1 MADISEQKLSGA
13 LKKIRKTRFSFELLP
28 PPKGKDIR
36 YIYDRIDPLMEFDPL
51 YINITYHR
59 EEVVYRKVR
68 GELLEKR
75 TVWKRPGTVA
85 ISAAIQH
92 RYQVMVVPHLICG
105 GFTREETENAL
116 IDLNFLGIHNILAV
130 RGDPP
135 AGSGP
140 FVPEEGGHAHALGL
154 VQQIMDMNRGI
165 YLDPDLAE
173 PAPTDFCVGVAGY
186 PEKHAEAPN
195 FESDLHFLK
204 KKIDAGA
211 EFIVTQ
217 MFFDNEKFFAFE
229 KRCREAGID
238 VPIIPGIKPLSTKRQ
253 LNLLPG
259 TFHTDLPEELVKEV
273 LKCKDDKEVYEA
285 GIEWGIR
292 QTRELIAHGVPVVH
306 FFTMGKAE
314 NVRKIAEKTF

>member
-1 MADISEQKLSGA
+1 MSNTPEQKLSEA
-13 LKKIRKTRFSFELLP
+13 LKKIRRTRFSFELLP

-36 YIYDRIDPLMEFDPL
+36 YVYERIDPLMEFDPL

-68 GELLEKR
+68 GEYLEKR

-92 RYQVMVVPHLICG
+92 RYKVMVVPHLICG
-105 GFTREETENAL
+105 GFNREETENAL

-140 FVPEEGGHAHALGL
+140 FVPERGGHEHALGL
-154 VQQIMDMNRGI
+154 VQQIMNMNKGI

-173 PAPTDFCVGVAGY
+173 PSPTDFCVGVAGY

-195 FESDLHFLK
+195 FESDIHFLK
-204 KKIDAGA
+204 KKIEAGA

-217 MFFDNEKFFAFE
+217 MFFDNEKFFSFE

-238 VPIIPGIKPLSTKRQ
+238 VPVIPGLKPLSTRRQ
-253 LNLLPG
+253 LSLLPG
-259 TFHTDLPEELVKEV
+259 TFHINLPEPLVKEV
-273 LKCKDDKEVYEA
+273 LKCKNREEVYEV
-285 GIEWGIR
+285 GIEWAVQ

-306 FFTMGKAE
+306 FFTMGKAD
-314 NVRKIAEKTF
+314 NIRKIAEEAF

>member
-1 MADISEQKLSGA
+1 MADTSEEKLSEA
-13 LKKIRKTRFSFELLP
+13 LKKIRRTRFSFELLP

-36 YIYDRIDPLMEFDPL
+36 YIYERIDPLMDFEPL

-59 EEVVYRKVR
+59 EEVMYRKMK
-68 GELLEKR
+68 GGLLQKR

-85 ISAAIQH
+85 ISAAIRH
-92 RYQVMVVPHLICG
+92 RYKVMVVPHLICG

-140 FVPEEGGHAHALGL
+140 FMPEEGGHEHALGL
-154 VQQIMDMNRGI
+154 VQQIMEMNRGK

-204 KKIDAGA
+204 KKIEAGA
-211 EFIVTQ
+211 AFIVTQ

-259 TFHTDLPEELVKEV
+259 TFHTDLPEELVKAV
-273 LKCKDDKEVYEA
+273 LKCKDDKEVYET

-292 QTRELIAHGVPVVH
+292 QTKELIAHGVPVVH
-306 FFTMGKAE
+306 FFTMGKAD
-314 NVRKIAEKTF
+314 NVKKIAEKAF

>member
-92 RYQVMVVPHLICG
+92 RYRVMVVPHLICG

-204 KKIDAGA
+204 KKIEAGA

-292 QTRELIAHGVPVVH
+292 QTSELIAHGVPVVH

>member
-1 MADISEQKLSGA
+1 MADTSEQKLSEA
-13 LKKIRKTRFSFELLP
+13 LKKIRRTRFSFELLP

-36 YIYDRIDPLMEFDPL
+36 YIYNRIDPLMEFDPL

-59 EEVVYRKVR
+59 EEVVYRRVR
-68 GELLEKR
+68 GELLEQR

-92 RYQVMVVPHLICG
+92 RYKVMVVPHLICG

-140 FVPEEGGHAHALGL
+140 FVAEEGGHKHALGL

-204 KKIDAGA
+204 KKIEAGA
-211 EFIVTQ
+211 AFIVTQ

-229 KRCREAGID
+229 QRCREAGID

-259 TFHTDLPEELVKEV
+259 TFHTDLPEELVKAV
-273 LKCKDDKEVYEA
+273 LKCKDDKEVYET

-292 QTRELIAHGVPVVH
+292 QTKELIAHGVPVVH
-306 FFTMGKAE
+306 FFTMGKAD
-314 NVRKIAEKTF
+314 NVKKIAEKAF